1 MRILMIEDDAD
12 TADIVCS
19 EFRDHGYDIVHEAD
33 GREGLRRAM
42 EGTWDVIIADR
53 TLPGMEGL
61 SIVKTLRAS
70 GNATPILVLSAL
82 GNVVDRV
89 DGLQA
94 GSDDY
99 LPKPYAFVEL
109 LARVEALLRR
119 GARGS
124 DSPTRLEVADLKLD
138 LVNRRAQRA
147 GRDIDLTAR
156 EFRLLEYLMRH
167 SGQTVSRRML
177 LEHVWDLHF
186 DPKTNVVEVHLSRL
200 RQAVDKGFGQPL
212 IHTVRGEGYV
222 VGPPGG
228 GSPGD
233 PAEPAG
239 QKNGQ

>member
-12 TADIVCS
+12 TAEIVCS
-19 EFRDHGYDIVHEAD
+19 EFRERGYDIAHEAD

-42 EGTWDVIIADR
+42 SDTWDVIIADR

-61 SIVKTLRAS
+61 SIVKSLRAS

-94 GSDDY
+94 GGDDY

-119 GARGS
+119 ARS
-124 DSPTRLEVADLKLD
+124 TDSPIRLEVGDLKLD

-156 EFRLLEYLMRH
+156 EFRLLEYLVRH
-167 SGQTVSRRML
+167 SGQIVSRRML

-186 DPKTNVVEVHLSRL
+186 DPKTNVIEVHLSRL
-200 RQAVDKGFGQPL
+200 RQAVDKGFDQPL

-222 VGPPGG
+222 VGPRKEG
-228 GSPGD
+228 
-233 PAEPAG
+233 
-239 QKNGQ
+239 

>member
-12 TADIVCS
+12 TAEIVCS
-19 EFRDHGYDIVHEAD
+19 EFREHGYEIAHEAD

-42 EGTWDVIIADR
+42 SDDWDVIIADR

-70 GNATPILVLSAL
+70 GNATPVLVLSAL

-119 GARGS
+119 SGRGADGG
-124 DSPTRLEVADLKLD
+124 TRLEVDDLKLD

-147 GRDIDLTAR
+147 GRDIELTAL
-156 EFRLLEYLMRH
+156 EFRVLEFLMRH
-167 SGQTVSRRML
+167 SGQTVSRKML

-186 DPKTNVVEVHLSRL
+186 DPETNVVEVHVSRL
-200 RQAVDKGFGQPL
+200 RKAVDKGFERPL
-212 IHTVRGEGYV
+212 IHTIRGVGYV
-222 VGPPGG
+222 VGAGMGG
-228 GSPGD
+228 GRPDPGPVSP
-233 PAEPAG
+233 
-239 QKNGQ
+239 

>member
-12 TADIVCS
+12 TAEIVCS
-19 EFRDHGYDIVHEAD
+19 EFREHGYDIAHEAD

-42 EGTWDVIIADR
+42 SETWDVIIADR

-70 GNATPILVLSAL
+70 GDATPILVLSAL
-82 GNVVDRV
+82 GEVVDRV

-94 GSDDY
+94 GGDDY

-119 GARGS
+119 GARGA
-124 DSPTRLEVADLKLD
+124 DTPTRLEVADLKLD
-138 LVNRRAQRA
+138 LVGRRAERGAQA
-147 GRDIDLTAR
+147 IDLTGL

-167 SGQTVSRRML
+167 SGQVVSRKML
-177 LEHVWDLHF
+177 LESIWGMHF
-186 DPKTNVVEVHLSRL
+186 DPETNLVEVHMSRL
-200 RQAVDKGFGQPL
+200 RKVVDKGFAEPL

-222 VGPPGG
+222 VGPRRERHPGA
-228 GSPGD
+228 PV
-233 PAEPAG
+233 EPQG
-239 QKNGQ
+239 

>member
-12 TADIVCS
+12 TAEIVCS
-19 EFRDHGYDIVHEAD
+19 EFRERGYEIAHEAD

-42 EGTWDVIIADR
+42 GDTWDVIIADR

-61 SIVKTLRAS
+61 SIVKSLRAS

-94 GSDDY
+94 GGDDY

-119 GARGS
+119 ARNA
-124 DSPTRLEVADLKLD
+124 DAPTRLEVGDLKLD

-156 EFRLLEYLMRH
+156 EFRLLEYLVRH
-167 SGQTVSRRML
+167 SGQIVSRRML

-186 DPKTNVVEVHLSRL
+186 DPKTNVIEVHLSRL
-200 RQAVDKGFGQPL
+200 RQAVDKGFEQPL

-222 VGPPGG
+222 VGPRK
-228 GSPGD
+228 D
-233 PAEPAG
+233 A
-239 QKNGQ
+239 

>member
-12 TADIVCS
+12 TAEIVCS
-19 EFRDHGYDIVHEAD
+19 EFREHGFDITHEVD
-33 GREGLRRAM
+33 GREGLRLAM
-42 EGTWDVIIADR
+42 GGGWDVIIADR

-61 SIVKTLRAS
+61 SIVKALRAS
-70 GNATPILVLSAL
+70 GNATPVLVLSAL

-109 LARVEALLRR
+109 LARVEALVRR
-119 GARGS
+119 GARGTEGA
-124 DSPTRLEVADLKLD
+124 TRLEVEDLKLD

-156 EFRLLEYLMRH
+156 EFRVLEYLMRH
-167 SGQTVSRRML
+167 SGQTVSRKML

-186 DPKTNVVEVHLSRL
+186 DPGTNVVEVHLSRL
-200 RQAVDKGFGQPL
+200 RQAVDKGFDRPL
-212 IHTVRGEGYV
+212 IHTIRGVGYV
-222 VGPPGG
+222 L
-228 GSPGD
+228 GSGLAAGKPD
-233 PAEPAG
+233 PAMP
-239 QKNGQ
+239 

>member
-12 TADIVCS
+12 TAEIVCS
-19 EFRDHGYDIVHEAD
+19 EFREHGYDIVHESD

-42 EGTWDVIIADR
+42 GEAWDVIIADR

-61 SIVKTLRAS
+61 SIVKTLRAA

-94 GSDDY
+94 GGDDY

-119 GARGS
+119 GARGT
-124 DSPTRLEVADLKLD
+124 DTPTRLEVADLRLD

-167 SGQTVSRRML
+167 SGQTVSCKML

-186 DPKTNVVEVHLSRL
+186 DPRTNVVEVHLSRL
-200 RQAVDKGFGQPL
+200 RQAVDKGFDEPL

-222 VGPPGG
+222 VGQRKDGPQGG
-228 GSPGD
+228 
-233 PAEPAG
+233 PATAR
-239 QKNGQ
+239 